1 MNARSTSRVNV
12 RPTFFCAGARDP
24 SGSLGGLPL
33 NAADGPKAA
42 RLLERCAAGPQ
53 LLTEVELPVFVML
66 DDRLGSVAPVRRLD
80 LPLAARSTRLAQFG
94 VRLFVGRGA
103 DGMLFLLAHGAP

>member
-12 RPTFFCAGARDP
+12 RPTFFCADARDP
-24 SGSLGGLPL
+24 SGSLGGPPL

-53 LLTEVELPVFVML
+53 LLTEVERPVFVAL
-66 DDRLGSVAPVRRLD
+66 DDRLGSIAPLNGRLS
-80 LPLAARSTRLAQFG
+80 PARWHGHGMVVGQPPTRN
-94 VRLFVGRGA
+94 RT
-103 DGMLFLLAHGAP
+103 

>member
-24 SGSLGGLPL
+24 SGSLGGPPL

-53 LLTEVELPVFVML
+53 LLSEVERPVFVAL
-66 DDRLGSVAPVRRLD
+66 DDRLWAVGSR
-80 LPLAARSTRLAQFG
+80 PL
-94 VRLFVGRGA
+94 GRGLEQPGYLSA
-103 DGMLFLLAHGAP
+103 AERARPSPNSRGGARRYR